1 MCFFQMLLEVTDDEG
16 GSGSKEPGEGWGED
30 VGLVC
35 ACAHVCVCVGGE
47 GVGRKFWR
55 NLWGFTFASV
65 PQIRGQSL
73 WLLTSVASVSLG

>member
-1 MCFFQMLLEVTDDEG
+1 MMRVEVGVRNQVKG
-16 GSGSKEPGEGWGED
+16 GERMWDWYVP
-30 VGLVC
+30 VRM
-35 ACAHVCVCVGGE
+35 CVCVWGGE